1 MRLPNI
7 SVSENVTNTI
17 RSLDMQRY
25 ELDRQISS
33 GQKLSQPEDDG
44 MRIGKLIRVDAQ
56 KNQLAQFQR
65 NASYASEFLNAGHLN
80 LDNLRELNLRAQEIS
95 RVAGSN
101 LNESAGETYGFE
113 VNQLIEEA
121 LNRVNASHRG
131 RALFSGTEYKPNF
144 GNSQVKLG
152 QEYKKII
159 SLNNNLVGE
168 ESGDGTRRISAGEQ
182 VIFKVNGREYVV
194 DAKVDGITT
203 TQIIELVRDLIN
215 QDTKFLSD
223 SPEFDTAEYTA
234 SVRGGAPPNNQRNE
248 QATLYA
254 KVSDNG
260 ELEIHGTVGESY
272 RASVDYVTKWD
283 PSLYFPE
290 QTQAKLDAKANSL
303 FSGLNFD
310 ELTPS
315 EKDQVRDE
323 VFSMGTPVYS
333 LTSVQVND
341 LTGSTGG
348 LAGDYILTDNGSEI
362 LLEPAEQSGNTWRKT
377 PDTLDSSILDA
388 AQFPTFDSVS
398 QYLLDNAVIAVG
410 ETPTADWEREIPVS
424 SEFSEGSSKLVVQH
438 SDPWKRLN
446 TYELGAIAQFEGKL
460 WQSQIDDNVNHKPSG
475 VDTYYWKEVPSGY
488 DVEREDWSIKAES
501 VDNRFYFMAPDGR
514 FFDVEQDA
522 ISYTASMLI
531 NSFTKDYS
539 STDEL
544 EADIQAMVKEVTYPV
559 TRFEVNGSESKGT
572 VTFDTKTLDYR
583 LAAAGGGADVI
594 DGLFL
599 KGTIARLT
607 DPVINEGSV
616 VIHEGRYYLTT
627 EAQPLAGFD
636 GNAWKNLT
644 LEQRSGDGAFLLGDS
659 LPVEGREI
667 VFESNLPFSAEKG
680 EYVYD
685 RPNDKFY
692 VATTNVTNATSVN
705 GTDFKEVGALSSVQG
720 AEWSSNFIYDK
731 GQIALYEGKYYQ
743 CQRDNFNNV
752 LESGEF
758 LGTAMVV
765 RPDDEYIINENNL
778 KVANDIW
785 LPLQGQMDHV
795 MKFSPER
802 DDAPS
807 VTIQSAGSSGIDASA
822 KAVVDAHG
830 RIVGLKVMNP
840 GRYFFG
846 TDSTGTVPPDFE
858 KAKVLLENGQ
868 ELEATILWEEN
879 PSDPGPFRI
888 AGFDIS
894 DEPVAT
900 GAPSGPRLGDT
911 FDFATGSK
919 AFLDHRDSEG
929 NLLSVTYMGGNQ
941 NSQTFVG
948 KDTAISYM
956 LDSSGDKTKELGDIV
971 NSLVQLRDGLS
982 NSSPNLYSQ
991 EIADAEQGLIS
1002 MEDNL
1007 INKMGELSAKMVRME
1022 TVRAHDEDYLLQLD
1036 QQISR
1041 DLDVDLSEAIMR
1053 LTRVS
1058 TAYQAAMQVGAQ
1070 LLNTSLLN
1078 YL

>member
-341 LTGSTGG
+341 LTGSSGG

-424 SEFSEGSSKLVVQH
+424 SEFSDGSSKLVVQH

-559 TRFEVNGSESKGT
+559 TRFEVNGSESKGS

-583 LAAAGGGADVI
+583 LDAAGGGADVI

-830 RIVGLKVMNP
+830 RIVGLKVMNA

-900 GAPSGPRLGDT
+900 GAPTGPRLGDT

>member
-56 KNQLAQFQR
+56 KNQLAQYQR

-194 DAKVDGITT
+194 DAKVDGVTT

-333 LTSVQVND
+333 LTSAQVDD

-362 LLEPAEQSGNTWRKT
+362 LLEPAEQSGNAWRKT

-599 KGTIARLT
+599 KGTISRLT

>member
-362 LLEPAEQSGNTWRKT
+362 LLEPAEQSGNAWRKT

-424 SEFSEGSSKLVVQH
+424 SEFSDGSSKLVVQH

-446 TYELGAIAQFEGKL
+446 TYELGAIAQFDGKL

-531 NSFTKDYS
+531 NSFTKDYA

-559 TRFEVNGSESKGT
+559 TRFEVNGSESKGS

-667 VFESNLPFSAEKG
+667 VFESNLPFSAEMG

-705 GTDFKEVGALSSVQG
+705 GTDFKEVGARSSVQG

-743 CQRDNFNNV
+743 CQRETSITSWNQVIFGYD
-752 LESGEF
+752 
-758 LGTAMVV
+758 MVV

-894 DEPVAT
+894 EEPVAT
-900 GAPSGPRLGDT
+900 GAPTGPRLGDT

-929 NLLSVTYMGGNQ
+929 NLLSVTYMGGKQ

>member
-333 LTSVQVND
+333 LTSAQVND

-362 LLEPAEQSGNTWRKT
+362 LLEPAEQSGNAWRKT

-424 SEFSEGSSKLVVQH
+424 SEFSDGSSKLVVQH

-446 TYELGAIAQFEGKL
+446 TYELGAIAQFDGKL

-559 TRFEVNGSESKGT
+559 TRFEVNGSESKGS

-599 KGTIARLT
+599 KGTISRLT

-667 VFESNLPFSAEKG
+667 VFESNLPFSAEMG

-900 GAPSGPRLGDT
+900 GAPTGPRLGDT

>member
-56 KNQLAQFQR
+56 KNQLAQYQR

-333 LTSVQVND
+333 LTSAQVDD
-341 LTGSTGG
+341 LSGSTGG

-362 LLEPAEQSGNTWRKT
+362 LLEPAEQSGNAWRKT

-398 QYLLDNAVIAVG
+398 QYLLDNAIIAVG

-424 SEFSEGSSKLVVQH
+424 SEFSDGSSKLVVQH

-446 TYELGAIAQFEGKL
+446 TYELGAIAEFDGKL

-559 TRFEVNGSESKGT
+559 TRFEVNGSESKGS

-667 VFESNLPFSAEKG
+667 VFEPNLPFSAEKG

-692 VATTNVTNATSVN
+692 IATTNVTNATSVN
-705 GTDFKEVGALSSVQG
+705 GTDFKEVGARSSVQG

-900 GAPSGPRLGDT
+900 GAPTGPRLGDT

>member
-234 SVRGGAPPNNQRNE
+234 SVRGGAPPNNHRNE

-362 LLEPAEQSGNTWRKT
+362 LLEPAEQSGNAWRKT

-398 QYLLDNAVIAVG
+398 QYLLDNAIIAVG

-424 SEFSEGSSKLVVQH
+424 SEFSDGSSKLVVQH

-446 TYELGAIAQFEGKL
+446 TYELGAIAEFDGKL

-559 TRFEVNGSESKGT
+559 TRFEVNGSESKGS

-705 GTDFKEVGALSSVQG
+705 GTDFKEVGARSSVQG

-752 LESGEF
+752 LESGDF
-758 LGTAMVV
+758 MGTTMVV

-900 GAPSGPRLGDT
+900 GAPTGPRLGDT

-982 NSSPNLYSQ
+982 SSSPNLYSQ